1 MRQKLYPVHFRIG
14 QTILVLLTSCI
25 IFSAVRA
32 QTATLLSQGRP
43 VVASSAEGPF
53 AAANAVDGNAGTR
66 WSSGFTNNEWIY
78 VDLGSTATISRIAL
92 NWEAAYGRGYQIQVS
107 NNATTW
113 TTIFTTTN
121 GDGGADDLTVQGSGR
136 YIRMLGV
143 TRGTQ
148 WGYSLFEFQVFGVV
162 GVPATLLSQ
171 GRPVV
176 ASSAEG
182 PFAAANAVD
191 GNAGTR
197 WGSGFTNNEWI
208 YVDLGS
214 TATISRVVLN
224 WEAAYGRGYQ
234 IQVSNNATTWTTI
247 FTTTNGDGGVDD
259 LTVQGSGRYV
269 RMLGVTRAT
278 QWGYSLFEFQVFG
291 AVSVPSCATLPGA
304 PNGLSAAGVTSAS
317 VTISWIAPN
326 PGANCAITS
335 YRVFQDGVQVGAAGA
350 TSALITGLAAN
361 TTYTFTVV
369 AVNAFGA
376 GPQSGALSVTT
387 TGGSSNPDFGPNVVI
402 FDPSMPMGSIQSQIN
417 SIFAVQQNN
426 QFGAPRT
433 AMLFKPGAYNVDI
446 PIGFFT
452 HIIGLGAFPDD
463 VTISNVHSDAALP
476 NFNGTQNF
484 WRGVENCSV
493 TPPGGGMKWA
503 VSQACPFRRMHIIGN
518 NLNLHDN
525 FGWVSGGWISDSVID
540 FDVGSISQQ
549 QWISRNAQ
557 WGSWTGNVWNMV
569 FVGIPNNLPGGVWPT
584 AANTFI
590 NPTPISREK
599 PFLWLN
605 GVNYEVYVPN
615 LRANT
620 NGITWGAGQTPG
632 VSIPLDQF
640 YVARAGVDTAATMNA
655 ALNAGRHLLLTPGIY
670 DLNVPLQVNRPN
682 AIVMG
687 MGYATLRPAAGNA
700 VITTADVDGVKLAH
714 IFVDAGEINSPVLV
728 QIGPPGSNANHAAN
742 PITIHDLF
750 IRVGGA
756 TLGRASVSLQ
766 INSHNTLLDHA
777 WLWRADHGNAG
788 TVGWDIN
795 TAANGLV
802 VNGDNVT
809 AYGLFVE
816 HFQEYQ
822 TIWNGN
828 GGRVY
833 FYQSEIPYDPPPNR
847 QDLWTSAPGVN
858 GWASYKVADS
868 VTSHEAWGMG
878 IYSVFLVTGQ
888 RLTRAIESPVNPNVR
903 FHHLVTVNLTV
914 NGGIDNVINNTGGAT
929 APGIA
934 VNTPRVTD
942 FP

>member
-1 MRQKLYPVHFRIG
+1 MREKLYPVHFRIG
-14 QTILVLLTSCI
+14 GAVLVLLTACI
-25 IFSAVRA
+25 IFSTVRVQTVAVGAGIYTTAWPGGFFPPPPA
-32 QTATLLSQGRP
+32 QTPTLLSQGRP

-53 AAANAVDGNAGTR
+53 AAANAVDGNA
-66 WSSGFTNNEWIY
+66 S
-78 VDLGSTATISRIAL
+78 
-92 NWEAAYGRGYQIQVS
+92 
-107 NNATTW
+107 
-113 TTIFTTTN
+113 
-121 GDGGADDLTVQGSGR
+121 
-136 YIRMLGV
+136 
-143 TRGTQ
+143 
-148 WGYSLFEFQVFGVV
+148 
-162 GVPATLLSQ
+162 
-171 GRPVV
+171 
-176 ASSAEG
+176 
-182 PFAAANAVD
+182 
-191 GNAGTR
+191 TR
-197 WGSGFTNNEWI
+197 WGSAFTNNEWI

-224 WEAAYGRGYQ
+224 WETAYGSGYQ
-234 IQVSNNATTWTTI
+234 IQVSNDATTWTTV
-247 FTTTNGDGGVDD
+247 FTTTTGNGAIDD
-259 LTVQGSGRYV
+259 LTVSGSGRYV
-269 RMLGVTRAT
+269 RMLGTARAT

-291 AVSVPSCATLPGA
+291 TGGAPPACATLPGA

-317 VTISWIAPN
+317 VTISWTAPN
-326 PGANCAITS
+326 PGANCVITG
-335 YRVFQDGVQVGAAGA
+335 YRVFRDGVQVATPTGA
-350 TSALITGLAAN
+350 SAVITGLAAN
-361 TTYTFTVV
+361 TTYSFTVV
-369 AVNAFGA
+369 AVNSFGA

-387 TGGSSNPDFGPNVVI
+387 TSGSSNPNFGPNVVI
-402 FDPSMPMGSIQSQIN
+402 FDPSMPMSSIQSQIN

-463 VTISNVHSDAALP
+463 VTVSNVHSDAVLP

-484 WRGVENCSV
+484 WRGVENFSV

-525 FGWVSGGWISDSVID
+525 FGWVSGGWISDSVVD

-615 LRANT
+615 LRTNT

-632 VSIPLDQF
+632 ASIPLDQF

-655 ALNAGRHLLLTPGIY
+655 ALNAGLHLLLTPGIY
-670 DLNVPLQVNRPN
+670 DLNVPIQVNRPN

-687 MGYATLRPAAGNA
+687 MGYATLRPTAGNA

-714 IFVDAGEINSPVLV
+714 IFVDAGAINSPVLV

-750 IRVGGA
+750 IRIGGA
-756 TLGRASVSLQ
+756 TVGRASVSLQ
-766 INSHNTLLDHA
+766 INSNNTLLDHT

-802 VNGDNVT
+802 VNGANVT

-822 TIWNGN
+822 IIWNGN

-888 RLTRAIESPVNPNVR
+888 RLTRAIETPVNPNVR

-914 NGGIDNVINNTGGAT
+914 NGGIDNVINNTGGGT

>member
-1 MRQKLYPVHFRIG
+1 
-14 QTILVLLTSCI
+14 
-25 IFSAVRA
+25 
-32 QTATLLSQGRP
+32 
-43 VVASSAEGPF
+43 
-53 AAANAVDGNAGTR
+53 
-66 WSSGFTNNEWIY
+66 
-78 VDLGSTATISRIAL
+78 
-92 NWEAAYGRGYQIQVS
+92 
-107 NNATTW
+107 
-113 TTIFTTTN
+113 
-121 GDGGADDLTVQGSGR
+121 
-136 YIRMLGV
+136 
-143 TRGTQ
+143 
-148 WGYSLFEFQVFGVV
+148 
-162 GVPATLLSQ
+162 
-171 GRPVV
+171 
-176 ASSAEG
+176 
-182 PFAAANAVD
+182 
-191 GNAGTR
+191 
-197 WGSGFTNNEWI
+197 
-208 YVDLGS
+208 
-214 TATISRVVLN
+214 
-224 WEAAYGRGYQ
+224 
-234 IQVSNNATTWTTI
+234 
-247 FTTTNGDGGVDD
+247 
-259 LTVQGSGRYV
+259 
-269 RMLGVTRAT
+269 
-278 QWGYSLFEFQVFG
+278 
-291 AVSVPSCATLPGA
+291 
-304 PNGLSAAGVTSAS
+304 
-317 VTISWIAPN
+317 
-326 PGANCAITS
+326 
-335 YRVFQDGVQVGAAGA
+335 
-350 TSALITGLAAN
+350 
-361 TTYTFTVV
+361 
-369 AVNAFGA
+369 
-376 GPQSGALSVTT
+376 
-387 TGGSSNPDFGPNVVI
+387 
-402 FDPSMPMGSIQSQIN
+402 
-417 SIFAVQQNN
+417 VQQNN

-463 VTISNVHSDAALP
+463 VTVSNVHSDAVLP

-484 WRGVENCSV
+484 WRGVENFSV

-503 VSQACPFRRMHIIGN
+503 VSQACPFRRMHIRGN

-525 FGWVSGGWISDSVID
+525 FGWVSGGWISDSVVD

-605 GVNYEVYVPN
+605 GANYEVYVPN

-632 VSIPLDQF
+632 ASIPLDQF

-655 ALNAGRHLLLTPGIY
+655 ALNAGLHLLLTPGIY
-670 DLNVPLQVNRPN
+670 DLNVPIQVNRPN

-687 MGYATLRPAAGNA
+687 MGYATLRPTAGNA
-700 VITTADVDGVKLAH
+700 AITTADVDGVKLAH
-714 IFVDAGEINSPVLV
+714 IFVDAGAINSPVLV
-728 QIGPPGSNANHAAN
+728 QIGPPGSNANEAAN
-742 PITIHDLF
+742 PINI
-750 IRVGGA
+750 
-756 TLGRASVSLQ
+756 
-766 INSHNTLLDHA
+766 HNTLLDHT

-802 VNGDNVT
+802 VNGANVT
-809 AYGLFVE
+809 VYGLFVE

-828 GGRVY
+828 GGRLY

-888 RLTRAIESPVNPNVR
+888 RLTRAIETPVNPNVR

-914 NGGIDNVINNTGGAT
+914 NGGIDNVINNTGGGT
-929 APGIA
+929 APGVA

>member
-1 MRQKLYPVHFRIG
+1 MRQKLCPVHFRIG
-14 QTILVLLTSCI
+14 RAILVLLTSCI
-25 IFSAVRA
+25 IFSTVRVQTVAVGAGSYTTAWPGEFFPPPPA

-53 AAANAVDGNAGTR
+53 AAANAVDGNA
-66 WSSGFTNNEWIY
+66 S
-78 VDLGSTATISRIAL
+78 
-92 NWEAAYGRGYQIQVS
+92 
-107 NNATTW
+107 
-113 TTIFTTTN
+113 
-121 GDGGADDLTVQGSGR
+121 
-136 YIRMLGV
+136 
-143 TRGTQ
+143 
-148 WGYSLFEFQVFGVV
+148 
-162 GVPATLLSQ
+162 
-171 GRPVV
+171 
-176 ASSAEG
+176 
-182 PFAAANAVD
+182 
-191 GNAGTR
+191 TR
-197 WGSGFTNNEWI
+197 WGSAFTNNEWI

-224 WEAAYGRGYQ
+224 WEAAYGSGYQ

-247 FTTTNGDGGVDD
+247 FTTTTGNGGADD
-259 LTVQGSGRYV
+259 LTVLGSGRYV
-269 RMLGVTRAT
+269 RMLGTARAT

-291 AVSVPSCATLPGA
+291 TVDGAPACATLPGA
-304 PNGLSAAGVTSAS
+304 PTGLSAAGVSSAS
-317 VTISWIAPN
+317 VTISWTAPN
-326 PGANCAITS
+326 PGVNCTITS
-335 YRVFQDGVQVGAAGA
+335 YRVFRDGVQVATPAG
-350 TSALITGLAAN
+350 TSTLITGLAAN
-361 TTYTFTVV
+361 TTYSFTVV

-387 TGGSSNPDFGPNVVI
+387 TGGSSNPNFGPNVVI
-402 FDPSMPMGSIQSQIN
+402 FDPSMPMGAIQNQIN

-426 QFGAPRT
+426 QFGTPRT
-433 AMLFKPGAYNVDI
+433 AMLFKPGVYNVDI

-452 HIIGLGAFPDD
+452 HIIGLGASPGD
-463 VTISNVHSDAALP
+463 VTVSNVHSDAVLP

-484 WRGVENCSV
+484 WRGVENFSV
-493 TPPGGGMKWA
+493 TPPGAGMKWA

-525 FGWVSGGWISDSVID
+525 FGWVSGGWISDSVVD

-605 GVNYEVYVPN
+605 GANYEVYVPN

-632 VSIPLDQF
+632 ASIPLDQF

-655 ALNAGRHLLLTPGIY
+655 ALNAGQHLLLTPGIY
-670 DLNVPLQVNRPN
+670 DLNVPIQVNRPN

-687 MGYATLRPAAGNA
+687 MGYATLRPTAGNA

-714 IFVDAGEINSPVLV
+714 IFVDAGAINSPVLV

-750 IRVGGA
+750 IRIGGA
-756 TLGRASVSLQ
+756 TVGRASVSLQ
-766 INSHNTLLDHA
+766 INSHNTLLDHT

-802 VNGDNVT
+802 VNGANVT
-809 AYGLFVE
+809 AYGLFIE

-833 FYQSEIPYDPPPNR
+833 FYQSEIPYDPPQNR

-868 VTSHEAWGMG
+868 VTSHEAWGIG

-888 RLTRAIESPVNPNVR
+888 RLTRAIETPVNPNVR

-914 NGGIDNVINNTGGAT
+914 NGGIDNVINNTGGGT

>member
-1 MRQKLYPVHFRIG
+1 MRQKLYTVHFRIG
-14 QTILVLLTSCI
+14 QTLLVLLTSCI
-25 IFSAVRA
+25 IFSTVRA
-32 QTATLLSQGRP
+32 QT
-43 VVASSAEGPF
+43 
-53 AAANAVDGNAGTR
+53 
-66 WSSGFTNNEWIY
+66 
-78 VDLGSTATISRIAL
+78 
-92 NWEAAYGRGYQIQVS
+92 
-107 NNATTW
+107 
-113 TTIFTTTN
+113 
-121 GDGGADDLTVQGSGR
+121 
-136 YIRMLGV
+136 
-143 TRGTQ
+143 
-148 WGYSLFEFQVFGVV
+148 
-162 GVPATLLSQ
+162 ATLLSQ

-197 WGSGFTNNEWI
+197 WGSGFTNSEWI

-247 FTTTNGDGGVDD
+247 FTMTNGDGGADD
-259 LTVQGSGRYV
+259 LTVLGSGRYV

-291 AVSVPSCATLPGA
+291 AVSVPACATLPGA
-304 PNGLSAAGVTSAS
+304 PTGLSAAGVASAS
-317 VTISWIAPN
+317 VTISWTAPN
-326 PGANCAITS
+326 PGANCAIIS
-335 YRVFQDGVQVGAAGA
+335 YRVFQDGVQVSTAAGPN
-350 TSALITGLAAN
+350 ALITGLAAN

-369 AVNAFGA
+369 AVNVFGA

-463 VTISNVHSDAALP
+463 VTISNVHSDAVLP
-476 NFNGTQNF
+476 NFNSTQNF
-484 WRGVENCSV
+484 WRGVENFSV

-525 FGWVSGGWISDSVID
+525 FGWVSGGWISDSVVD

-605 GVNYEVYVPN
+605 GANYEVYVPD

-655 ALNAGRHLLLTPGIY
+655 AL
-670 DLNVPLQVNRPN
+670 
-682 AIVMG
+682 
-687 MGYATLRPAAGNA
+687 
-700 VITTADVDGVKLAH
+700 
-714 IFVDAGEINSPVLV
+714 
-728 QIGPPGSNANHAAN
+728 
-742 PITIHDLF
+742 
-750 IRVGGA
+750 
-756 TLGRASVSLQ
+756 
-766 INSHNTLLDHA
+766 
-777 WLWRADHGNAG
+777 
-788 TVGWDIN
+788 
-795 TAANGLV
+795 
-802 VNGDNVT
+802 
-809 AYGLFVE
+809 
-816 HFQEYQ
+816 
-822 TIWNGN
+822 
-828 GGRVY
+828 
-833 FYQSEIPYDPPPNR
+833 
-847 QDLWTSAPGVN
+847 
-858 GWASYKVADS
+858 
-868 VTSHEAWGMG
+868 
-878 IYSVFLVTGQ
+878 
-888 RLTRAIESPVNPNVR
+888 
-903 FHHLVTVNLTV
+903 
-914 NGGIDNVINNTGGAT
+914 
-929 APGIA
+929 
-934 VNTPRVTD
+934 
-942 FP
+942 

>member
-1 MRQKLYPVHFRIG
+1 
-14 QTILVLLTSCI
+14 
-25 IFSAVRA
+25 
-32 QTATLLSQGRP
+32 
-43 VVASSAEGPF
+43 
-53 AAANAVDGNAGTR
+53 
-66 WSSGFTNNEWIY
+66 
-78 VDLGSTATISRIAL
+78 
-92 NWEAAYGRGYQIQVS
+92 
-107 NNATTW
+107 
-113 TTIFTTTN
+113 
-121 GDGGADDLTVQGSGR
+121 
-136 YIRMLGV
+136 MLG
-143 TRGTQ
+143 
-148 WGYSLFEFQVFGVV
+148 
-162 GVPATLLSQ
+162 
-171 GRPVV
+171 
-176 ASSAEG
+176 
-182 PFAAANAVD
+182 
-191 GNAGTR
+191 
-197 WGSGFTNNEWI
+197 
-208 YVDLGS
+208 
-214 TATISRVVLN
+214 TA
-224 WEAAYGRGYQ
+224 
-234 IQVSNNATTWTTI
+234 
-247 FTTTNGDGGVDD
+247 
-259 LTVQGSGRYV
+259 
-269 RMLGVTRAT
+269 RAT

-291 AVSVPSCATLPGA
+291 TSGGGGTCATLPGA
-304 PNGLSAAGVTSAS
+304 PTGLSAPIVSSTS
-317 VTISWIAPN
+317 VTLSWTAPN
-326 PGANCAITS
+326 PGTNCTITS
-335 YRVFQDGVQVGAAGA
+335 YRVFRDGVQVATPAG
-350 TSALITGLAAN
+350 TSALISGLTAN
-361 TTYTFTVV
+361 TTYSLTVV

-376 GPQSGALSVTT
+376 GPQSSALSVTT
-387 TGGSSNPDFGPNVVI
+387 TGGSSNPNFGPNVVI
-402 FDPSMPMGSIQSQIN
+402 FDPSMPMSSIQSQIN

-426 QFGAPRT
+426 QFGTPRT
-433 AMLFKPGAYNVDI
+433 AILFKPGNYNVDI

-463 VTISNVHSDAALP
+463 VTVSNVHSDAVLP

-484 WRGVENCSV
+484 WRGVENFSV
-493 TPPGGGMKWA
+493 TPPGAGMKWA
-503 VSQACPFRRMHIIGN
+503 VSQACPFRRMHIRGN

-525 FGWVSGGWISDSVID
+525 FGWVSGGWISDSSID

-605 GVNYEVYVPN
+605 GANYEVYVPN
-615 LRANT
+615 LRTNT

-632 VSIPLDQF
+632 TSIPLDQF
-640 YVARAGVDTAATMNA
+640 YVARAGIDTAATMNA
-655 ALNAGRHLLLTPGIY
+655 ALNAGLNLLLTPGIY
-670 DLNVPLQVNRPN
+670 DLNVPIQVNRPN

-687 MGYATLRPAAGNA
+687 MGYATLRSTAGNA
-700 VITTADVDGVKLAH
+700 VLTTADVDGVKLSH
-714 IFVDAGEINSPVLV
+714 IFVDAGAINSPVLV

-750 IRVGGA
+750 IRIGGA
-756 TLGRASVSLQ
+756 TVGRASISLQ
-766 INSHNTLLDHA
+766 INSNNTLLDHT

-802 VNGDNVT
+802 VNGNNVT

-828 GGRVY
+828 GGRTY
-833 FYQSEIPYDPPPNR
+833 FYQSEIPYDPPQNR

-878 IYSVFLVTGQ
+878 IYAVFLVTGQ
-888 RLTRAIESPVNPNVR
+888 RLTRAIETPVNSNVR
-903 FHHLVTVNLTV
+903 FHHMVTVNLTV
-914 NGGIDNVINNTGGAT
+914 NGGIDNVINNTGGGT